1 MAFLKSFTKPA
12 AAAIAD
18 STIKGDVTI
27 DGDLTVNGAA
37 TGTYDSIL
45 KGRLQILASTEGAG
59 AYIDIYADEGDDNAD
74 KWRVVAGTSGE
85 FTIESYATG
94 SWVHHL

>member
-1 MAFLKSFTKPA
+1 MAFLSSFAKPA

-45 KGRLQILASTEGAG
+45 KGRLQILAEEGAG

-74 KWRVVAGTSGE
+74 KWRVVAATILHLSG
-85 FTIESYATG
+85 S
-94 SWVHHL
+94 